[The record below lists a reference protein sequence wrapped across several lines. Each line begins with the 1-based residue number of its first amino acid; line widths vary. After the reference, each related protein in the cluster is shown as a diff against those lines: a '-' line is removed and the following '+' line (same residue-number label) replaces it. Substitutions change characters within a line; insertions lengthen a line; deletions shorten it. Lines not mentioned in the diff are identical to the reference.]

1 MYRSFDSVVVLERNI
16 KVLFGISLLSA
27 FILGIFELL
36 FPFYLDYIGIPLVGM
51 GLIFSVSSLVI
62 SFLRILLG
70 EYSDVYGRK
79 KLYLASSALG
89 VAAKAFFPF
98 SRGDLEV
105 LGSKFLNDL
114 QDNIRLSVH
123 NVMLFENA
131 RSAYARLFSWFT
143 TSSFILQASGTLLF
157 AILLAYLGYSELFFL
172 LAAIELVKL
181 AILLFY
187 REDKQRKY
195 TKKVSVKDAYS
206 FKLNKDLKVLAV
218 TSAISALG
226 FGIAH
231 GFLLPLYFVGKYGLD
246 VFQISVI
253 TAVHRLSFLT
263 TPLAG
268 TVIGRLGLRR
278 TFIVSTLAYIV
289 SFLAVGL
296 VTFPIFVFVPIWLIH
311 DLLGGGIGMTA
322 TNVMMQNL
330 TENETRGRQ
339 INVYNAI
346 QTPMTIL
353 APSIAGFLAA
363 LSWDYIFIVGG
374 LFYVVSLA
382 FFCVFFKSN
391 LIVNA
396 SNTE

>member
-1 MYRSFDSVVVLERNI
+1 VVVLERNI

-51 GLIFSVSSLVI
+51 GLIFSISSLVI

-114 QDNIRLSVH
+114 QDNIRLTVH

-131 RSAYARLFSWFT
+131 KSAYARFFSWFT
-143 TSSFILQASGTLLF
+143 TSGYILQASGTLLF
-157 AILLAYLGYSELFFL
+157 AVLLAYLGYSELFFL
-172 LAAIELVKL
+172 LAAVELVKL

-187 REDKQRKY
+187 REDKQREY
-195 TKKVSVKDAYS
+195 TKKVSVKEAYS
-206 FKLNKDLKVLAV
+206 FKLNKDLKILAV

-246 VFQISVI
+246 TFQISVI
-253 TAVHRLSFLT
+253 TTLHRLSFLT

-268 TVIGRLGLRR
+268 NVIGRLGLRR
-278 TFIVSTLAYIV
+278 TFIVSTLAYAV

-330 TENETRGRQ
+330 TDNETRGRQ

-363 LSWDYIFIVGG
+363 LSWDYIFVAGG

-382 FFCVFFKSN
+382 FFCIFFKSN
-391 LIVNA
+391 LVVDA
-396 SNTE
+396 SSTE